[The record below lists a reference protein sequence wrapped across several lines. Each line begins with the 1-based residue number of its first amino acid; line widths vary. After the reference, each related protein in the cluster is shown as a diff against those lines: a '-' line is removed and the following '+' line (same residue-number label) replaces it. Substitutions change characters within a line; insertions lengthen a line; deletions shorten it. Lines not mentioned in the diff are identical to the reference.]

1 MKGTLVSPS
10 NQLYVFLFI
19 RRTYTASV
27 GFQKK
32 LNQPTW
38 GSLNQRNVEY
48 DHLDLFALIETI

>member
-10 NQLYVFLFI
+10 NQLYVFFLI
-19 RRTYTASV
+19 RRTYTVSV
-27 GFQKK
+27 GYQKK

-38 GSLNQRNVEY
+38 GLLNQRNVEY